1 MASDVRSYLIDSIVS
16 RVITENSRA
25 TYRENWTSFKWSIIA
40 HVHNQMAVF
49 TLGHCSNLTR
59 SAWAYQNAEKSE
71 RQSWP
76 ID

>member
-1 MASDVRSYLIDSIVS
+1 MNITINEEQELKGAKSIWVDSYSEGL
-16 RVITENSRA
+16 TNFNNSNR
-25 TYRENWTSFKWSIIA
+25 SIIE

-71 RQSWP
+71 RQSRP